1 VDKETKV
8 KKYMINMVMKG
19 FSAMTIRNYMYII
32 NDFLEKYKIPDEKSV
47 ESYLM
52 SKNNITKN
60 SMATQIRIL
69 RSFGKF
75 LQKELRTTFLLPEAP
90 KTGKTLPVFLTKEE
104 VRQIF
109 LSASNN
115 IRDLSILSFIIYT
128 GVRVSEL
135 VNIKT
140 EDINLTEKIVK
151 IRGKGDKERYVP
163 LTNELV
169 MLISRYT
176 SEKKGNNEYL
186 FLSKYKRKLTPLSVQ
201 LIVKKYASRAMLK
214 KRITPHKLRHT
225 FATLALETGVSP
237 ITISELLG
245 HSSLNTTMKYTHVT
259 NKLTEE
265 AVRKIAE
272 LTNLSGMI
280 SAVWNKKD
288 K

>member
-8 KKYMINMVMKG
+8 RKYMINMSMKG

-32 NDFLEKYKIPDEKSV
+32 NDFLEKYKIPNEKSV

-52 SKNNITKN
+52 NKSNITKN
-60 SMATQIRIL
+60 SMATQVRIL

-104 VRQIF
+104 VNQIF
-109 LSASNN
+109 LSASSD

-140 EDINLTEKIVK
+140 EDINLTEKIAK

-169 MLISRYT
+169 MLISRYI
-176 SEKKGNNEYL
+176 SEKKDNNEYL

-214 KRITPHKLRHT
+214 KHITPHKLRHT

-280 SAVWNKKD
+280 SEVWNKKD

>member
-1 VDKETKV
+1 MDKETKV